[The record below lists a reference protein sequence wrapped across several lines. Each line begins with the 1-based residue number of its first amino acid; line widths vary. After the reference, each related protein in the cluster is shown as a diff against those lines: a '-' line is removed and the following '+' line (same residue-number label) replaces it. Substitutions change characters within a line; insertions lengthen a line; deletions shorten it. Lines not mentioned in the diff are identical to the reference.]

1 MMMKQGNEQNRL
13 RFLRE
18 LGPLSAIGIY
28 FGVSVVLG
36 IAFGLYLDKKLG
48 TAPIFFLI
56 FMLFGIAA
64 GFVNLYRL
72 TIKQYK
78 DEDKK

>member
-1 MMMKQGNEQNRL
+1 MNQGNEKNKL

-18 LGPLSAIGIY
+18 LGPLSAIGIQ
-28 FGVSVVLG
+28 FGVSIALG
-36 IAFGLYLDKKLG
+36 IWFGLYLDRKLG

-56 FMLFGIAA
+56 LMLLGIAA

-78 DEDKK
+78 RKDEEK

>member
-1 MMMKQGNEQNRL
+1 MDRKSDQNKLRL
-13 RFLRE
+13 LRE
-18 LGPLSAIGIY
+18 LGPLSAMGIY
-28 FGVSVVLG
+28 FGVSIALG
-36 IAFGLYLDKKLG
+36 IAFGLFLDKKLD

-56 FMLFGIAA
+56 FMFLGIVA

-78 DEDKK
+78 DQDKDK

>member
-1 MMMKQGNEQNRL
+1 MNQGNDRSKL
-13 RFLRE
+13 SFLRE

-28 FGVSVVLG
+28 FGVSIALG
-36 IAFGLYLDKKLG
+36 LAIGFYLDKKLG

-56 FMLFGIAA
+56 FMILGIVA
-64 GFVNLYRL
+64 GFVNLFRL

-78 DEDKK
+78 DNGK

>member
-1 MMMKQGNEQNRL
+1 MKQGNEKNKL

-28 FGVSVVLG
+28 FGVSIALG
-36 IAFGLYLDKKLG
+36 IAFGLFLDRKLG

-56 FMLFGIAA
+56 FMLFGIVA

-78 DEDKK
+78 RKDEEK

>member
-1 MMMKQGNEQNRL
+1 MNQGNEKNKL

-28 FGVSVVLG
+28 FGVSIALG
-36 IAFGLYLDKKLG
+36 IAFGLFLDRKLG

-56 FMLFGIAA
+56 FMLFGIVA

-78 DEDKK
+78 RKDEDK

>member
-1 MMMKQGNEQNRL
+1 MKQGNEKNKL

-18 LGPLSAIGIY
+18 LGPLSVIGIQ
-28 FGVSVVLG
+28 FGVSIALG
-36 IAFGLYLDKKLG
+36 IWLGLYLDRKLG

-56 FMLFGIAA
+56 LMLLGIAA

-78 DEDKK
+78 RKDEEK

>member
-1 MMMKQGNEQNRL
+1 MNQGNEKNKL

-18 LGPLSAIGIY
+18 LGPLSAIGIQ
-28 FGVSVVLG
+28 FGVSIALG
-36 IAFGLYLDKKLG
+36 IWFGLYLDRKLG

-56 FMLFGIAA
+56 LMLLGIAA

-78 DEDKK
+78 RKDEDK